1 MVRYGT
7 TFLRS
12 CPLPTPPLCSIL
24 PRSDGRL
31 DIPGDNLLSLSRQTA
46 YGQIADALRAAILAG
61 DYEPTDEDSTRNEL
75 PGAIELGA
83 KYGVSDKTA
92 ARAVQQLIAEG
103 LVVGRPGLRPIVV
116 PRAQRPD
123 RWPMHRRYARAREA
137 RGLVFGG
144 DMLGREVTKR
154 TTHTGWSPAPNL
166 VAPLLRMDAGHRV
179 WARAREL
186 LIDGRVAELSVSYF
200 PAEVAEGTLLTT
212 PGDFPPGGVV
222 QILEDAGHQVLRT
235 YNEAR
240 SRLATDEELRVFGTD
255 PALQPLAN
263 RVVIEITHA
272 TYGVE
277 DEPLEAVVS
286 IRPAVGNVIVFETFE
301 GAPEEDED
309 DDLAG
314 GPDPPTTTERT
325 RP

>member
-1 MVRYGT
+1 M
-7 TFLRS
+7 
-12 CPLPTPPLCSIL
+12 
-24 PRSDGRL
+24 
-31 DIPGDNLLSLSRQTA
+31 SLSRQTA

-61 DYEPTDEDSTRNEL
+61 DYEPTAEEPTRNQL
-75 PGAIELGA
+75 PGAVELGA

-92 ARAVQQLIAEG
+92 ARAVQVLVAEG
-103 LVVGRPGLRPIVV
+103 LVMARPGLRPIVV

-137 RGLVFGG
+137 GGLVFGG

-154 TTHTGWSPAPNL
+154 TTHTGWTAGPGP
-166 VAPLLRMDAGHRV
+166 VAALLRVNAGERM

-200 PAEVAEGTLLTT
+200 PADVAEGTLLTT

-222 QILEDAGHQVLRT
+222 RVLEDAGYRIIRT

-240 SRLATDEELRVFGTD
+240 SRLATDQELDAFGTD
-255 PALQPLAN
+255 PALQPLTS
-263 RVVIEITHA
+263 RVVLEITHA
-272 TYGVE
+272 TYGLG

-286 IRPAVGNVIVFETFE
+286 IRPAAGNVIVFETYE
-301 GAPEEDED
+301 GAPGEDED
-309 DDLAG
+309 NELATN
-314 GPDPPTTTERT
+314 PDAPT
-325 RP
+325 PAS

>member
-1 MVRYGT
+1 
-7 TFLRS
+7 
-12 CPLPTPPLCSIL
+12 
-24 PRSDGRL
+24 
-31 DIPGDNLLSLSRQTA
+31 LSLSRQTA
-46 YGQIADALRAAILAG
+46 YGQIADALRTAILAG
-61 DYEPTDEDSTRNEL
+61 EYEPTDEDPTHNEL
-75 PGAIELGA
+75 PGAVELGA

-92 ARAVQQLIAEG
+92 ARAVQQLITEG

-144 DMLGREVTKR
+144 DMLGREVSKQ
-154 TTHTGWSPAPNL
+154 TTHTGWTPAPSS
-166 VAPLLRMDAGHRV
+166 VAPLLRMDPGDRV
-179 WARAREL
+179 WARARQL

-200 PAEVAEGTLLTT
+200 PADVAEGTPLTT

-222 QILEDAGHQVLRT
+222 RVLEDTGHRVLRT

-240 SRLATDEELRVFGTD
+240 SRVATDEELRVFGTD
-255 PALQPLAN
+255 PALRPLAS

-272 TYGVE
+272 TYGVG

-286 IRPAVGNVIVFETFE
+286 IRPAAGNVIVFETYE
-301 GAPEEDED
+301 GGPGEEEDD
-309 DDLAG
+309 GLAT
-314 GPDPPTTTERT
+314 GPDARATTKRMH
-325 RP
+325 P